1 MPVTAEALHAEE
13 TAAVGRQATGYLK
26 PPQEIIDLVDI
37 PPEPNLSFS
46 PDRTKV
52 LQLYKPSPL
61 PPISELARPELKLAG
76 ECPLSV
82 SMTSVKPASDDHW
95 LSTVCIVHHIKK
107 QPRQFPFALAC

>member
-1 MPVTAEALHAEE
+1 MSSDVEALLAEE
-13 TAAVGRQATGYLK
+13 AAAAGRQATGYMK

-76 ECPLSV
+76 KFPSP
-82 SMTSVKPASDDHW
+82 SQAIF
-95 LSTVCIVHHIKK
+95 VC
-107 QPRQFPFALAC
+107 LACDRPLHQATIKRPY